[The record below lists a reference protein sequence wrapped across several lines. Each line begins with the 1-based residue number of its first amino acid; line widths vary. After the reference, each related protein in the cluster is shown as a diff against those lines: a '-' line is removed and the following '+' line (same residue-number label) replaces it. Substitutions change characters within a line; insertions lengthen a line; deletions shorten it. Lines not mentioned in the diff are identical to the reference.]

1 MTTAWYSNVAQTGSL
16 IFNTSS
22 WGFSGQ
28 IEITNAAITAS
39 PGASGIVP
47 FTIQNDSESPVSVDV
62 TVLKTQ
68 MAEELRKRIYF
79 YADTS
84 LLKNGE
90 QMSRVYID
98 STEGY
103 TYSLGVGENLSVSEE
118 SYNDVPIYWEWVYDM
133 LGYYVQGSLNE
144 GKTSVNVERYLRP
157 IEYDYDTATFEIDD
171 RAGGKLL
178 TVDGEKTAAEF
189 LKEISL
195 KDGYEGEIDTNTVYD
210 GYYPVSVDKDGS
222 GVWAY
227 LCNYS
232 EIETGIAF
240 DTEYAN
246 KTEAERGFTAKI
258 NFSAQNMSSTTAVAG
273 SAEELDNAIKD
284 ENVDIIKLKQDVKLE
299 SALSLAA
306 GDTAVIDMGGH
317 TISGTGNAVITAG
330 ANSGISIFN
339 GTIKG
344 DGTLTEQEAV
354 RSVGANVTL
363 NGVTVSDMDFAV
375 VVTDNK
381 GACDSTVKILNSE
394 FTTKQTAVLV
404 QGNGPASEKVSRLI
418 VEKSKI
424 NSDYIGISGQ
434 GSATGENQFWGTD
447 IQIINS
453 EVSGKWAGIYHPQQN
468 GILTVSSQSKIS
480 GYTGIAVKGGD
491 VTVIDSEVNGTGE
504 QPQAPAA
511 AAGGWTDTGDGIYV
525 EATYPWAANVV
536 IKGNCNVSST
546 YRYAVELY
554 TVEGKGPGSIKIY
567 GDSGTFSSDVTE
579 YRVTEQT
586 P

>member
-22 WGFSGQ
+22 WGFSGH
-28 IEITNAAITAS
+28 IEVTNAAITAS

-47 FTIQNDSESPVSVDV
+47 FTIKNDSDSPVSVDV
-62 TVLKTQ
+62 TVSKTSMEEGLK
-68 MAEELRKRIYF
+68 KRIYF

-103 TYSLGVGENLSVSEE
+103 TYSLGVGENLSVSEDT
-118 SYNDVPIYWEWVYDM
+118 YNDVPILWEWVYDM
-133 LGYYVQGSLNE
+133 LGYYVQGKLNE
-144 GKTSVNVERYLRP
+144 GKTSVEVERYLRP
-157 IEYDYDTATFEIDD
+157 IEYDYDTATFEKVDGK
-171 RAGGKLL
+171 GGKLL
-178 TVDGEKTAAEF
+178 TVDGEKTAEEF
-189 LKEISL
+189 LKEISAN
-195 KDGYEGEIDTNTVYD
+195 DGYEGEIDTNTVYG

-232 EIETGIAF
+232 EIETGIGF
-240 DTEYAN
+240 DTDFA
-246 KTEAERGFTAKI
+246 KRSAEQRGFTATI
-258 NFSAQNMSSTTAVAG
+258 NFSAQNMSSTTAVAD
-273 SAEELDNAIKD
+273 SAEELANAIKD
-284 ENVDIIKLKQDVKLE
+284 EAVDIIKLKQNVELE
-299 SALSLAA
+299 SALSLTA
-306 GDTAVIDMGGH
+306 GDTAVIDLDGH
-317 TISGTGNAVITAG
+317 TLSCTGNAVITAG
-330 ANSGISIFN
+330 ENSSISLFN

-344 DGTLTEQEAV
+344 DSELTGQEAV

-363 NGVTVSDMDFAV
+363 NGVKVSDMDFAV

-381 GACDSTVKILNSE
+381 GNCDSTVKILNSE
-394 FTTKQTAVLV
+394 FTTKQTAVLL
-404 QGNGPASEKVSRLI
+404 QGNGPASEEMSRLI
-418 VEKSKI
+418 VENSKI

-447 IQIINS
+447 IQVINS
-453 EVSGKWAGIYHPQQN
+453 EVSGKWAGIYHPQQH
-468 GILTVSSQSKIS
+468 GTMTVSSQSKIS
-480 GYTGIAVKGGD
+480 GYTGIAVKGGE
-491 VTVIDSEVNGTGE
+491 VTVIDSEVKGTGASQE
-504 QPQAPAA
+504 PAA

-536 IKGNCNVSST
+536 IKGECNVSSAK
-546 YRYAVELY
+546 RKAVELY

-567 GDSGTFSSDVTE
+567 GGTFSPDVSE
-579 YRVTEQT
+579 YWVTEQT